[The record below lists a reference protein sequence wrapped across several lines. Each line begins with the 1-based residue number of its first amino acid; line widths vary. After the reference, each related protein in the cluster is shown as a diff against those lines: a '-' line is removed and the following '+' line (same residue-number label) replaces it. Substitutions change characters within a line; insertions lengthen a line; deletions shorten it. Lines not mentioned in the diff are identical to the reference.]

1 MARNIRNE
9 EAKYAGRRNLR
20 ILNLDATIIFS
31 TNKNADFK
39 AVNRR
44 HLARNIISNSGKIC
58 QSSRKSIG

>member
-1 MARNIRNE
+1 MVRNIRNE
-9 EAKYAGRRNLR
+9 RGNLR

-44 HLARNIISNSGKIC
+44 HLARNINSGK
-58 QSSRKSIG
+58 QYVNHLANQ